1 MAEDQGGGAGGRR
14 GGGDPGAVPP
24 RRREGRAKPALPPAS
39 GADLRGRVHV
49 YTGAGKGKT
58 TCALGLCIRALGNG
72 WRVALVQFDKGFDGE
87 NEHYAERRVLRG
99 LEGID
104 LHPTGCERMNPD
116 GTFRFG
122 CEPRDIE
129 EAARGLRAAEE
140 AIAGGRHRLVVLD
153 EALSAVMVG
162 LFGREEVMR
171 LLDIHAARPAAELV
185 LTGLNAWPELV
196 ERADLVTEMRK
207 VKHYYDAGLGA
218 RPGVEF

>member
-1 MAEDQGGGAGGRR
+1 MAKHQGAGKGGEGRGKGGRR
-14 GGGDPGAVPP
+14 KV
-24 RRREGRAKPALPPAS
+24 RTTPALPPELSPA
-39 GADLRGRVHV
+39 ARGRIQV

-58 TCALGLCIRALGNG
+58 TASLGLCLRALGHG

-87 NEHYAERRVLRG
+87 NEHYAERRVLRKID
-99 LEGID
+99 GID

-122 CEPRDIE
+122 AEPRDVD
-129 EAARGLRAAEE
+129 EAQRGLALAAD
-140 AIAGGRHRLVVLD
+140 AIRSGKYRLVVLD

-162 LFGREEVMR
+162 LLTKGDVMA
-171 LLDIHAARPAAELV
+171 LLDLHGEHPEAELV
-185 LTGLNAWPELV
+185 LTGWNAWPELV